1 MKKLFLLLMVVMV
14 TTLFG
19 AKNQKTAE
27 VSNYYNDL
35 GKLSNDQRK
44 VLIEAYIAGESNKLE
59 KTLVAI
65 SWIESALGERL
76 ENLSDGKYGSYGRYH
91 ALLETVLDRN
101 GMKHD
106 KATRIAVAKK
116 LKTDLNFANSEVI
129 AELMYW
135 SKVHKNKNN
144 PYREMLAS
152 YNAGTKGLRSGA
164 GQSYAND
171 VVKRVKAIE
180 LYMKNNKQLIAAYKS
195 TEQAKIIL
203 ATNLKHTVASKINP
217 AAYLSDQTE
226 IHAERVAILIKYV
239 SPSQPYITRRV

>member
-1 MKKLFLLLMVVMV
+1 MKKLFLLLMVVIT

-19 AKNQKTAE
+19 ATNQKTAE

-44 VLIEAYIAGESNKLE
+44 VLVEAYIAGESNKLE

-65 SWIESALGERL
+65 SWIESSLGERL

-91 ALLETVLDRN
+91 ALMETVLDRH
-101 GMKHD
+101 GMKAD
-106 KATRIAVAKK
+106 KSTRIAIAKK
-116 LKTDLNFANSEVI
+116 LKTDPNFANSEVI
-129 AELMYW
+129 AELTYW

-152 YNAGTKGLRSGA
+152 YNAGTKGLKSGA

-180 LYMKNNKQLIAAYKS
+180 LYMKDNKQLITAYKS
-195 TEQAKIIL
+195 TEQAKTIL
-203 ATNLKHTVASKINP
+203 ATNLKQIVEHKISPASYISN
-217 AAYLSDQTE
+217 QTE
-226 IHAERVAILIKYV
+226 IHAERVAVLIKYV
-239 SPSQPYITRRV
+239 SPSQPYVTRRV